1 MGQTSSAAWHRR
13 LLLPWRHAGLRTK
26 IFLGY
31 LLLITIP
38 LTVVA
43 IAAYQTSTT
52 TIEGNAQNFSAQLT
66 GEIRDNLDTYALQAE
81 RLTYWPFQANNVRRV
96 LAAYQHTPVRPP
108 NFYDVITMRNELSYL
123 GHSRDDISGIYV
135 VTTNGTLFSW
145 TASGDLVRRPP
156 TLGAPWYAQ
165 ALSADPRV
173 VFLPTQA
180 QGMIAVA
187 TGNVVSLVA
196 VLHDPTTG
204 ARLGAV
210 RVDLDARAVA
220 GVVQRVS
227 LGTQGHL
234 LVLSPQGAL
243 VYPIDSDS
251 ASVGLARAIA
261 GRRQLGAGGRL
272 RLTHGGQDLLVT
284 YDTSQASGW
293 IVAGVVPTAHLL
305 TGANYLR
312 AFILTV
318 AALCILMGALG
329 AALAVAGLTRPLRQ
343 LKRAMAQVEAQR
355 DFATR
360 VDVKSEDEVGQLA
373 HGFNTMIDEIQ
384 RLVDD
389 VLRAQLHEREAE
401 LHALQSQIKPHFLY
415 NTLESINMLALTHG
429 DREVSRMVT
438 SLGRLLRHAIGS
450 GEPLISV
457 REELEHVHHYMVVQ
471 HMRFG
476 DRITITIE
484 VDPQLLDGLI
494 PRLALQPLVE
504 NALTHGLEPRPGPG
518 WVTVRGSLVGS
529 DLMFTVE
536 DNGMGMDAGT
546 LAGLRARLEE
556 DLPRDGRSIGL
567 ANVHRRIHL
576 HCGMEYGLSV
586 ESLPGEGT
594 RVIMR
599 VPRLAPARD
608 RETVALSGAG

>member
-1 MGQTSSAAWHRR
+1 
-13 LLLPWRHAGLRTK
+13 
-26 IFLGY
+26 
-31 LLLITIP
+31 
-38 LTVVA
+38 
-43 IAAYQTSTT
+43 
-52 TIEGNAQNFSAQLT
+52 
-66 GEIRDNLDTYALQAE
+66 
-81 RLTYWPFQANNVRRV
+81 
-96 LAAYQHTPVRPP
+96 
-108 NFYDVITMRNELSYL
+108 
-123 GHSRDDISGIYV
+123 
-135 VTTNGTLFSW
+135 
-145 TASGDLVRRPP
+145 
-156 TLGAPWYAQ
+156 
-165 ALSADPRV
+165 
-173 VFLPTQA
+173 
-180 QGMIAVA
+180 
-187 TGNVVSLVA
+187 
-196 VLHDPTTG
+196 
-204 ARLGAV
+204 
-210 RVDLDARAVA
+210 
-220 GVVQRVS
+220 
-227 LGTQGHL
+227 
-234 LVLSPQGAL
+234 
-243 VYPIDSDS
+243 
-251 ASVGLARAIA
+251 
-261 GRRQLGAGGRL
+261 
-272 RLTHGGQDLLVT
+272 
-284 YDTSQASGW
+284 
-293 IVAGVVPTAHLL
+293 
-305 TGANYLR
+305 
-312 AFILTV
+312 
-318 AALCILMGALG
+318 
-329 AALAVAGLTRPLRQ
+329 
-343 LKRAMAQVEAQR
+343 
-355 DFATR
+355 
-360 VDVKSEDEVGQLA
+360 LA